1 MSRAGTAPKAH
12 QGAAKSTAHSIE
24 LRCVRYE
31 IGGKPVVNDVTATLR
46 TGEFVC
52 LLGAN
57 GAGKSTLV
65 RLIANELKPTSGNII
80 CSDTDGA
87 RTDLNDAVA
96 FLPSDLAD
104 PPFLT
109 VGEVVALAR
118 WNRRAVRGGPSTT
131 ELVTDALEMCGAL
144 EWRDRKFNELSGGE
158 KERAW
163 LAFAFM
169 QDRPFLLLDESLHAI
184 DFNAQ
189 RSAFDLLATAA
200 AQGRG
205 ILLVTHQLHMAT
217 AAADRL
223 WVMNNGQLV
232 YDGPPKESVGYY
244 ASMMQP
250 VG

>member
-1 MSRAGTAPKAH
+1 MSRVQAKKDKAVR
-12 QGAAKSTAHSIE
+12 ASAIPAYSIE
-24 LRCVRYE
+24 LSAVSYE
-31 IGGKPVVNDVTATLR
+31 FDGNPVVDEVSTSLQ

-65 RLIANELKPTSGNII
+65 RVLANELKPTSGTVV
-80 CSDTDGA
+80 CSDTDGVQ
-87 RTDLNDAVA
+87 TDLNDAVA

-109 VGEVVALAR
+109 VGEVVARAR

-131 ELVTDALEMCGAL
+131 ELVTEALELCGAL

-163 LAFAFM
+163 LAFAFV
-169 QDRPFLLLDESLHAI
+169 QDSPFLLLDESLHAI

-217 AAADRL
+217 ATADRL
-223 WVMNNGQLV
+223 WVMNNGQL
-232 YDGPPKESVGYY
+232 PCR
-244 ASMMQP
+244 
-250 VG
+250 